1 MFKKILLAT
10 IAVVSLAG
18 AAHAQTTSI
27 DAVCAR
33 PDLTP
38 PQQIMCSTPRLRA
51 NGQRNL
57 IALLQ
62 LASKL
67 NPADQAELVRS
78 AYKRAVVSTQFTVG
92 SIPIGRRSCRSAR
105 PPRAASPAGRIGP
118 MPRRSAPWR

>member
-38 PQQIMCSTPRLRA
+38 PQQIMCSSHS
-51 NGQRNL
+51 N
-57 IALLQ
+57 
-62 LASKL
+62 
-67 NPADQAELVRS
+67 
-78 AYKRAVVSTQFTVG
+78 STTVT
-92 SIPIGRRSCRSAR
+92 AT
-105 PPRAASPAGRIGP
+105 SPASYLSGLT
-118 MPRRSAPWR
+118 